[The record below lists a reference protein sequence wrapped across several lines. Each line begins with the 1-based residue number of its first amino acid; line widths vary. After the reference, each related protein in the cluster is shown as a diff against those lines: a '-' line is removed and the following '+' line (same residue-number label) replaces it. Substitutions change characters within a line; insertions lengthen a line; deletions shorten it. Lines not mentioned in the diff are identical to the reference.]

1 MTNKKLK
8 VGFTCSSFDLLN
20 PGHVVML
27 TDCKNVC
34 DYLIVGLQIDPSI
47 DHKAKVAPIQSLKE
61 RAFMVRSVKYVD
73 EVIKYKTEADLYE
86 ILKGLN
92 PDIRILGANWKD
104 KEYTGNDLDIPVHW
118 HQRDHDWSTIELRNR
133 VYRVEKDR
141 HERLRGRL

>member
-8 VGFTCSSFDLLN
+8 VGFTCSSFDLLH

-27 TDCKNVC
+27 KDCKNVC

-47 DHKAKVAPIQSLKE
+47 DQKTKVTPIQSLKE

-86 ILKGLN
+86 ILKDLN
-92 PDIRILGANWKD
+92 PDIRILGANWKAGENRPT
-104 KEYTGNDLDIPVHW
+104 KQEFKV
-118 HQRDHDWSTIELRNR
+118 RNMKMKLVIWLVLQVSQVQCTR
-133 VYRVEKDR
+133 KDV
-141 HERLRGRL
+141 GI